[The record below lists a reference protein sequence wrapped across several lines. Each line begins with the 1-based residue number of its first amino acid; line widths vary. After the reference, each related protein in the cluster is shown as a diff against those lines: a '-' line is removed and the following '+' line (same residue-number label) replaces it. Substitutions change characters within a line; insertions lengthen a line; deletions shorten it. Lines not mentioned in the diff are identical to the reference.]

1 METNLGIGILPGDI
15 ARRISEPVSEGVAIC
30 GPRISR
36 SLGFLCAGIGHQ
48 EMGSGALA
56 MRGATGGGTCLPE
69 FLPTSHFGKFLP
81 SLILVT
87 SADPEN
93 SAGEFGGFCSRLMP
107 EVVLSLFGG
116 PAKPLAQQG
125 RTMMQSLQI
134 LEKQEVHGSVMRVR
148 LHLSHDLC
156 SIPDDPER
164 AFGGDMQNFDM
175 SSCRRPEV
183 FALSVRLS
191 R

>member
-1 METNLGIGILPGDI
+1 M
-15 ARRISEPVSEGVAIC
+15 
-30 GPRISR
+30 

-56 MRGATGGGTCLPE
+56 MRGATGGG
-69 FLPTSHFGKFLP
+69 
-81 SLILVT
+81 
-87 SADPEN
+87 
-93 SAGEFGGFCSRLMP
+93 
-107 EVVLSLFGG
+107 FGG

-125 RTMMQSLQI
+125 RIMMQSLQI
-134 LEKQEVHGSVMRVR
+134 FEKQEVHGSVMRVR

-156 SIPDDPER
+156 SIPDGPDR

-191 R
+191 K